1 MLKVPP
7 RAGAIT
13 GAPNMNCGITPMQG
27 RVMFHNER
35 LCRSA
40 GGSGPKCHARFI
52 ELAAEADLRVMI
64 DTWSDDECR
73 LGLTLLERAARD
85 VGMNKFRDVRCS

>member
-1 MLKVPP
+1 M
-7 RAGAIT
+7 
-13 GAPNMNCGITPMQG
+13 PNMNCGITSLQG

-40 GGSGPKCHARFI
+40 GGSGPKCHARFVH
-52 ELAAEADLRVMI
+52 LAAVEGLHVMI
-64 DTWSDDECR
+64 DTWSDEECR

-85 VGMNKFRDVRCS
+85 VGMHRFRDVRCS

>member
-1 MLKVPP
+1 M
-7 RAGAIT
+7 
-13 GAPNMNCGITPMQG
+13 PNLNPGITPLQG

-40 GGSGPKCHARFI
+40 GGAGPKCHARFVA
-52 ELAAEADLRVMI
+52 LAAEADLRVAI

-73 LGLTLLERAARD
+73 LGLTLLERAARE
-85 VGMNKFRDVRCS
+85 VGMSKFRDVRCA